1 MEDIELDDQIDED
14 YIEDSSYQV
23 SGEHPGC
30 TQRLIEPRLVL
41 CIARQQNET
50 YLQVNQT
57 RKQNGITM
65 FKRMRTYLDCSLLT
79 ARTLS

>member
-41 CIARQQNET
+41 CIARQ
-50 YLQVNQT
+50 
-57 RKQNGITM
+57 
-65 FKRMRTYLDCSLLT
+65 
-79 ARTLS
+79 